1 VEVASSIFAF
11 LTQSELF
18 QSDSTCRAWR
28 EIISAPEFWA
38 KLNLDMSFSQVPNL
52 SQPSSV
58 RGYSVKK
65 LACSGI
71 IVSQVLSQ
79 PRFSTCRTLDLSGN
93 QFHHEDWQIVQKSM
107 VSSMT
112 NIEHLNLRRILLF
125 YPYGYQIEVQLSRY
139 SKVFCS
145 RLRSLTYTHL
155 KKYDFNNS
163 VYRRAAFENLVSL
176 SLDGGPNSNSPDDHG
191 FDFDLP
197 SLLHLRIENNVV
209 LTDYGLV
216 YLFQKCPALRTLT
229 LKNWYN
235 WSIHED
241 GLLLLVENC
250 PTGLELIVLDD
261 ASKPP
266 TEFMDTF
273 WDLVRA
279 HRKMRGY

>member
-1 VEVASSIFAF
+1 
-11 LTQSELF
+11 
-18 QSDSTCRAWR
+18 
-28 EIISAPEFWA
+28 
-38 KLNLDMSFSQVPNL
+38 MSFYQVPNL

-79 PRFSTCRTLDLSGN
+79 PRFSTCRTLDLSGTDYGLVYL
-93 QFHHEDWQIVQKSM
+93 FQKP
-107 VSSMT
+107 
-112 NIEHLNLRRILLF
+112 EFWAKLNLDNLLLF